1 MEPIRWNLD
10 PVIVYLGDFPLKY
23 YSLLFA
29 TGVALGYVI
38 VRRAYLKEGKSIQD
52 LDHLTTYIVFGI
64 ILGARLGHCLFYE
77 PAYYLQNPI
86 EMLLPIQKIDGSYQF
101 TGYLGLASHGGGI
114 GVLIAILLY
123 CRKYK
128 VPLWWLLDKIALAT
142 PVTAACIR
150 LGNFMN
156 SEILGE
162 PTSGRFGV
170 IFERVDQLPRHPAQL
185 YEAAAYL
192 LIFIILS
199 KVYQSKKQY
208 PSGFLAGLMLVLLFT
223 ARFLIEFSKI
233 NQVQF
238 EEGMLLNMGQW
249 LSLPFILLGLIV
261 MYWKRPAGQ
270 LLEPGLLQNRLS

>member
-10 PVIVYLGDFPLKY
+10 PVIMHLGDFPVKY

-29 TGVALGYVI
+29 TGVALGYII
-38 VRRAYLKEGKSIQD
+38 VRRAYQKEGMSTES
-52 LDHLTTYIVFGI
+52 LDTLATYIVLGI
-64 ILGARLGHCLFYE
+64 IIGARLGHCLFYE

-86 EMLLPIQKIDGSYQF
+86 EMLLPIQKIEGSYQF
-101 TGYLGLASHGGGI
+101 TGYLGLASHGGAI
-114 GVLIAILLY
+114 GVLIAILWY
-123 CRKYK
+123 CRNYK
-128 VPLWWLLDKIALAT
+128 VKLWYLLDKIALAT
-142 PVTAACIR
+142 PITAACIR

-162 PTSGRFGV
+162 PTGGRFGV

-185 YEAAAYL
+185 YEAGAYVFIFL
-192 LIFIILS
+192 LLT

-208 PSGFLAGLMLVLLFT
+208 PSGFITGLMLTLLFT
-223 ARFLIEFSKI
+223 ARFIIEFSKI

-249 LSLPFILLGLIV
+249 LSIPFIILGILLMKL
-261 MYWKRPAGQ
+261 R
-270 LLEPGLLQNRLS
+270 